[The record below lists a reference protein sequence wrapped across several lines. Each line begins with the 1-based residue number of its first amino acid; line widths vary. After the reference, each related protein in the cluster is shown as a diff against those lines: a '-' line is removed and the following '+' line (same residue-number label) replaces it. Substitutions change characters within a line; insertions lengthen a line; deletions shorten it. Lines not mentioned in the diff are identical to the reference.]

1 MLVQNT
7 MMFCSMAQYKLRQ
20 LFTDEKGEVNIVAI
34 VVLIGI
40 AVLLA
45 LIFKEQI
52 EGLLKTLFDTISG
65 TATDAITPDAAGAG
79 E

>member
-1 MLVQNT
+1 MMMQNLMLMGT
-7 MMFCSMAQYKLRQ
+7 MAKMKLRK
-20 LFTDEKGEVNIVAI
+20 FFSDEKGEVNIVAI

-45 LIFKEQI
+45 LIFKDQI
-52 EGLLKTLFDTISG
+52 ESLLETLFGTI
-65 TATDAITPDAAGAG
+65 TEKANDAVGGGGGG

>member
-1 MLVQNT
+1 MLIQSL
-7 MMFCSMAQYKLRQ
+7 MMFGSFAKLKIRQ
-20 LFTDEKGEVNIVAI
+20 MFTDEKGEVNIVAI

-45 LIFKEQI
+45 LVFKEQI
-52 EGLLKTLFDTISG
+52 TILLQSLFGTI
-65 TATDAITPDAAGAG
+65 TEKATNAVGGGGGGG

>member
-1 MLVQNT
+1 MLQNL
-7 MMFCSMAQYKLRQ
+7 MMMGAMAKFKIRKL
-20 LFTDEKGEVNIVAI
+20 FSDEKGEVNIVAI

-45 LIFKEQI
+45 LIFKDQI
-52 EGLLKTLFDTISG
+52 ESLLETLFGTI
-65 TATDAITPDAAGAG
+65 TDNANDAVGGGGGG

>member
-1 MLVQNT
+1 MLNNLQ
-7 MMFCSMAQYKLRQ
+7 MYAMIAKMKLRE

-45 LIFKEQI
+45 LVFKDNI
-52 EGLLKTLFDTISG
+52 ERLLNSLFGTITENAENAVG
-65 TATDAITPDAAGAG
+65 GGGGD
-79 E
+79 

>member
-1 MLVQNT
+1 MMMQNLMLMGT
-7 MMFCSMAQYKLRQ
+7 MAKMKLRK
-20 LFTDEKGEVNIVAI
+20 FFSDEKGEVNIVAI

-45 LIFKEQI
+45 LIFKDQI
-52 EGLLKTLFDTISG
+52 ESLLETLFGTITENANDAVGGGGSG
-65 TATDAITPDAAGAG
+65 